1 MRQLVVSA
9 VGRDRPGI
17 ASAVTGVLV
26 DHGANLAD
34 VQMGILSGHFA
45 VTMILDVPDGVDER
59 ALRADLDSVAKH
71 MELDAMFVH
80 DVAPG
85 AAEEVTPT
93 LMVTLYGADHPG
105 IVHAVTRELAHRG
118 VNITDLNTHRTE
130 AEDDPPLYVMM
141 LEVALPAGLA
151 ADELETSLRRIAGEQ
166 GLELSIRELGGDEL

>member
-1 MRQLVVSA
+1 MNQLVVSA

-17 ASAVTGVLV
+17 AAAVTGVLV

-45 VTMILDVPDGVDER
+45 VTMILDVPPGVDR
-59 ALRADLDSVAKH
+59 DALRRDLDQVRAE
-71 MELDAMFVH
+71 MELDAIFVN

-85 AAEEVTPT
+85 HAQEVPPS

-105 IVHAVTRELAHRG
+105 IVHAVTQELAYRS

-130 AEDDPPLYVMM
+130 SPDEPPLYVMM
-141 LEVALPAGLA
+141 LEVALPPGTERSDVEVA
-151 ADELETSLRRIAGEQ
+151 LRRIASEQ
-166 GLELSIRELGGDEL
+166 DLQLSIRELGGDEL